1 MSSYEKSTDN
11 IRCNGERLNA
21 YPLVSKTRQ
30 GYPLLPLILESVLEV
45 LVMENREI
53 EFHIGNKFEKKYLL
67 ENDMTLYVDNPC
79 CCCCWC

>member
-30 GYPLLPLILESVLEV
+30 GYTILPLLFKSVLEV
-45 LVMENREI
+45 LVMENRER
-53 EFHIGNKFEKKYLL
+53 EFHIGNKFLKNLYMK
-67 ENDMTLYVDNPC
+67 MT
-79 CCCCWC
+79 